1 MPEERLQ
8 KILSQ
13 AGVASRRKAEVLIL
27 EGHVMVN
34 GVVITE
40 LGTKAD
46 ITRDHIKVDHRL
58 LHAPK
63 HQIYIALNKPKN
75 CMTTMFD
82 PEGRE
87 TVMKFV
93 RGLRERVYPIGR
105 LDYHSEGLLLMTN
118 DGEFAN
124 RMMSPSHDIFK
135 TYVVKVNGELT
146 PDQEKKFREGI
157 PLHGVRTKAAQLKLI
172 RRSTNPWYEV
182 RLTEGRQNQIRD
194 MFKACGRLV
203 EKLKRVRI
211 GMLNLDVK
219 PGEFRHLAPN
229 EVAKFRELLNMN
241 AESEAAEG
249 EVETAIPISKP
260 KSMSARPPNS
270 SKKPTRRPRPKSVS
284 GPGGSPSAKRES
296 ASAPNRPASSKTADL
311 GSQREAPVKRRSVAK
326 RGGHQGKNRRGKR

>member
-34 GVVITE
+34 GVVVTE

-46 ITRDHIKVDHRL
+46 IERDHIKVDHRL

-63 HQIYIALNKPKN
+63 FQIYIALNKPKN

-124 RMMSPSHDIFK
+124 RMMSPAHDIFK

-146 PDQEKKFREGI
+146 AEQEKKFREGI
-157 PLHGVRTKAAQLKLI
+157 SLHGIRTKPAQLKLI
-172 RRSTNPWYEV
+172 RHSTNPWYEV

-194 MFKACGRLV
+194 MFKALGRLV

-219 PGEFRHLAPN
+219 PGEFRHLSPA
-229 EVAKFRELLNMN
+229 EVAKFRELLKMN
-241 AESEAAEG
+241 PAAEEG
-249 EVETAIPISKP
+249 EQAETPRAASIT
-260 KSMSARPPNS
+260 KSTSLRPPNA
-270 SKKPTRRPRPKSVS
+270 SKKPERRPRPKPVS
-284 GPGGSPSAKRES
+284 GPGGAQSRKSAGPALPRDD
-296 ASAPNRPASSKTADL
+296 ASSTERPPQ
-311 GSQREAPVKRRSVAK
+311 GAPVRRRSVAK
-326 RGGHQGKNRRGKR
+326 RGGHAKNIRGKR

>member
-34 GVVITE
+34 GVVVTE

-46 ITRDHIKVDHRL
+46 IAHDHIKVDHRL

-87 TVMKFV
+87 TVMKFI
-93 RGLRERVYPIGR
+93 RGLRERVYPVGR

-118 DGEFAN
+118 DGDFAN

-146 PDQEKKFREGI
+146 AEQEKKFREGV
-157 PLHGVRTKAAQLKLI
+157 PLHGIRTKPAQLKLI
-172 RRSTNPWYEV
+172 RHSTNPWYEV

-194 MFKACGRLV
+194 MFKSFGRLV

-219 PGEFRHLAPN
+219 PGEFRHLSPQ

-241 AESEAAEG
+241 PESEATEG
-249 EVETAIPISKP
+249 EEKAVAP
-260 KSMSARPPNS
+260 KAMSLRPPNRT
-270 SKKPTRRPRPKSVS
+270 KKAAVRPKRLAPRKAEPRSIVDAE
-284 GPGGSPSAKRES
+284 P
-296 ASAPNRPASSKTADL
+296 ASAPAS
-311 GSQREAPVKRRSVAK
+311 APVKRRSVAK
-326 RGGHQGKNRRGKR
+326 RGGKQGKNRRGKR

>member
-13 AGVASRRKAEVLIL
+13 AGVASRRKAEGLIL
-27 EGHVMVN
+27 EGRVSVN
-34 GVVITE
+34 GETVTE

-63 HQIYIALNKPKN
+63 RQIYIALNKPKN
-75 CMTTMFD
+75 CMTTTFD

-93 RGLRERVYPIGR
+93 RGLKERVYPVGR
-105 LDYHSEGLLLMTN
+105 LDYHSEGLLLLTN

-124 RMMSPSHDIFK
+124 RMMSPAHHIFK
-135 TYVVKVNGELT
+135 TYVVKVNGELSSE
-146 PDQEKKFREGI
+146 QERQFREGV
-157 PLHGVRTKAAQLKLI
+157 PLHGHRTKPAHLKLI
-172 RRSTNPWYEV
+172 RHSTNPWYEV

-194 MFKACGRLV
+194 MFKSFGRLV

-219 PGEFRHLAPN
+219 PGEFRHLAPQ
-229 EVAKFRELLNMN
+229 EVEKFRQLLKMTAEDAETPAEQHAEAQSEVRKAVSSRPAN
-241 AESEAAEG
+241 ASR
-249 EVETAIPISKP
+249 KP
-260 KSMSARPPNS
+260 V
-270 SKKPTRRPRPKSVS
+270 RRPRPKTAGPSRS
-284 GPGGSPSAKRES
+284 GDGPAPRSKPSPR
-296 ASAPNRPASSKTADL
+296 APAPK
-311 GSQREAPVKRRSVAK
+311 REAPKRRSVAT
-326 RGGHQGKNRRGKR
+326 RGKRGKGPR

>member
-1 MPEERLQ
+1 MAEERLQ

-13 AGVASRRKAEVLIL
+13 AGVASRRKAEVLIR
-27 EGHVMVN
+27 EGHVIVN
-34 GVVITE
+34 GVVVTE

-46 ITRDHIKVDHRL
+46 ISRDHIKVDHRL

-63 HQIYIALNKPKN
+63 HQVYIALNKPKN

-87 TVMKFV
+87 TVMKFI

-124 RMMSPSHDIFK
+124 RMMSPAHDIFK

-146 PDQEKKFREGI
+146 ADQEKKFREGI
-157 PLHGVRTKAAQLKLI
+157 PLHGVRTKPAQLKLI
-172 RRSTNPWYEV
+172 RHSTNPWYEV

-194 MFKACGRLV
+194 MFKSLGRLV

-219 PGEFRHLAPN
+219 PGEFRHLTPQ
-229 EVAKFRELLNMN
+229 EVGKFRELLKLN
-241 AESEAAEG
+241 AVTEGVEDAAAPATE
-249 EVETAIPISKP
+249 E
-260 KSMSARPPNS
+260 KSVSLRPPNR
-270 SKKPTRRPRPKSVS
+270 SKKPVRRPRPKPLS
-284 GPGGSPSAKRES
+284 GPGGAPSKKRLPEASEPRAAEPAAK
-296 ASAPNRPASSKTADL
+296 P
-311 GSQREAPVKRRSVAK
+311 PVKRRSVAK
-326 RGGHQGKNRRGKR
+326 RGGHAKNIRGKR